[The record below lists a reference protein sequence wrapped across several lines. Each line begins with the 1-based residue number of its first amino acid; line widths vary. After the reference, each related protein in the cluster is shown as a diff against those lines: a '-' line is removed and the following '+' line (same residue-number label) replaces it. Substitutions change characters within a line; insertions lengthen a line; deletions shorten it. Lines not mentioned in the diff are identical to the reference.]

1 MSFRCAMPASKE
13 SDQQPGWGEPPVL
26 ASRFQTGTSI
36 VPGASQLHGNF
47 QEHIMADEK
56 RKPVE
61 QKIQGAG
68 GEPTDVTGP
77 RRAQT
82 NMGVGESRTGEI
94 GTKVVGSEGTG
105 DTIEMRDA
113 GAGAG
118 SGALTGNRSG
128 SLGFE
133 TGTVGSSGGGEVISS
148 SGGIGGNTA
157 NTIREDDRRH
167 RKSDKDRNAA

>member
-1 MSFRCAMPASKE
+1 MP
-13 SDQQPGWGEPPVL
+13 
-26 ASRFQTGTSI
+26 
-36 VPGASQLHGNF
+36 
-47 QEHIMADEK
+47 DEK
-56 RKPVE
+56 RKPID

-82 NMGVGESRTGEI
+82 NMGVGDSRTGEI

-105 DTIEMRDA
+105 DAIDMRDA

-118 SGALTGNRSG
+118 SGELTGNRSG
-128 SLGFE
+128 SLGFD
-133 TGTVGSSGGGEVISS
+133 TGTVGSASVGEVISS
-148 SGGIGGNTA
+148 SAGIGGNSGA
-157 NTIREDDRRH
+157 NTIRGKEKDRRP